1 MMNGEVEDART
12 DVVEDQGDIGI
23 VKDAAIA
30 GPADDLDTFMPIK
43 TFQMAGNRDG
53 EILAFVILRDEVD
66 KTWAF
71 EFNDQQLPTWLCDV
85 IGGLILGFKD
95 PVWIR
100 MLVFWARSTQLIN
113 SNYLGNH
120 ALVSEIMDYMRSEFT
135 VEDAVA

>member
-1 MMNGEVEDART
+1 MDNGGVEEART
-12 DVVEDQGDIGI
+12 DVAETGDHISDEVATEI
-23 VKDAAIA
+23 FTEFK
-30 GPADDLDTFMPIK
+30 PIK

-53 EILAFVILRDEVD
+53 EISAFIILRDEVD

-71 EFNDQQLPTWLCDV
+71 EFNDQQVPTWLCDV

-100 MLVFWARSTQLIN
+100 MLVFWARSTKLIN

-120 ALVSEIMDYMRSEFT
+120 ALISEIMDYMRSEFT
-135 VEDAVA
+135 VEDAVS